1 MFTNESGEEDK
12 NKKDLLRKGV
22 FPYDYMD
29 ERDLPPSPPFYSKL
43 NEKGISN
50 DDYCHA
56 ESVWNVFE
64 CHTLRDNKTDV
75 LLLADVFENC
85 RDVYMKNYLLDPAH
99 Y

>member
-1 MFTNESGEEDK
+1 MSPE
-12 NKKDLLRKGV
+12 KKIKTKKIFYEKAS
-22 FPYDYMD
+22 FPTTIWM
-29 ERDLPPSPPFYSKL
+29 RGIFHHHPRFYSKL

-56 ESVWNVFE
+56 ECVWNVFE

-85 RDVYMKNYLLDPAH
+85 RDVCMKNYLLDPAH